1 MKISSVS
8 KLTLAALI
16 AVQLLHVDVVSA
28 NAFRVNKNFT
38 QVLKTHDLAALSD
51 PGQQIASVSVR
62 EISEEEARSA
72 GIPLKF
78 MDRTRAISTFG
89 NKPPK
94 IPNVPPIPPSDSDIA
109 GGIVPPAIAGG
120 IVPPSATPSA
130 DGPTP
135 QPTGAIDGIIMVID
149 KLIAIGQKIIPMIKD
164 GKSIVTNNPMT
175 SVSVLPRSEAKDPV
189 VHDMGGW
196 TIPVSKHYAISYKNG
211 WGMEVVNF
219 VYSISY
225 QYNGSQDG
233 KGKYLAGIRASARN
247 INVDWGFDVDASSQL
262 LQISNVGTQENV
274 VAGATIE
281 MSYTVKNWTR
291 TVTSNVSFFVSG
303 DGQLHKLD

>member
-8 KLTLAALI
+8 KLTFAALI
-16 AVQLLHVDVVSA
+16 AVQLLHVDFASA
-28 NAFRVNKNFT
+28 NSFRVNKNFS
-38 QVLKTHDLAALSD
+38 QVLKTHDLAALSN
-51 PGQQIASVSVR
+51 PGLQIASVSVR
-62 EISEEEARSA
+62 EISEEEALN
-72 GIPLKF
+72 GINP
-78 MDRTRAISTFG
+78 MDYSLRFGMNISS
-89 NKPPK
+89 NKNPKVPNIPP
-94 IPNVPPIPPSDSDIA
+94 VPPSEVDS
-109 GGIVPPAIAGG
+109 GIVPPE
-120 IVPPSATPSA
+120 VPAVGATPPT

-135 QPTGAIDGIIMVID
+135 QPTGALSSVIMVID
-149 KLIAIGQKIIPMIKD
+149 KLIAIGQKIIPAIKD
-164 GKSIVTNNPMT
+164 GKAVVTNNPMS

-247 INVDWGFDVDASSQL
+247 INIDWGFDLDASSQL

-291 TVTSNVSFFVSG
+291 TITSNVSFFISG